1 MSTKFKVVKLILDKS
16 IFDENVIHII
26 LKLYWDLLPKKK
38 ILLDWIPLDKI
49 DWKLLSINPSIFED
63 ERMPI

>member
-1 MSTKFKVVKLILDKS
+1 MSRKYNVVKLILDKS

-38 ILLDWIPLDKI
+38 ILLDWIIKTL
-49 DWKLLSINPSIFED
+49 
-63 ERMPI
+63 